1 MASPPLSFYSVKYIT
16 QLADVLAQTWKQ
28 LPHLSLVLEMMYK
41 MFAGDLGALNTEQT
55 SVILVDRGRELWAL
69 KCNLELTFDTYREL
83 LDI

>member
-1 MASPPLSFYSVKYIT
+1 
-16 QLADVLAQTWKQ
+16 
-28 LPHLSLVLEMMYK
+28 MMYK

-69 KCNLELTFDTYREL
+69 KCNLELTIDTYREL